1 MKGLTIFTHKHL
13 SALLLVAIIGSSS
26 AIAGATELPGPQS
39 LMSSEP
45 MNEAYAE
52 TDVYSDDPSPQD
64 RAQPTALAQEEVELF
79 DPRIYAH
86 NHPLA
91 AWFLDRL
98 LYIVVAI
105 GLCHLLTVFV
115 NLLGGFL
122 QTMLDLKPDHPLMIG
137 HGYLVR
143 GIEIL
148 RVAMVVVAALTLGH
162 AFHWLLGLLAG
173 ILLYFSNFL
182 MTYAQGTGDAGT
194 SSAASPRP
202 SPRQES
208 FSGGGGSFGGGGA
221 SGSW

>member
-1 MKGLTIFTHKHL
+1 MDET
-13 SALLLVAIIGSSS
+13 
-26 AIAGATELPGPQS
+26 
-39 LMSSEP
+39 
-45 MNEAYAE
+45 YAE
-52 TDVYSDDPSPQD
+52 PDAFSDDLTPQD
-64 RAQPTALAQEEVELF
+64 RTQPGTLAQEDVELF

-91 AWFLDRL
+91 AWFLNRL
-98 LYIVVAI
+98 LHIVIAI
-105 GLCHLLTVFV
+105 GLCHLINRLCESI
-115 NLLGGFL
+115 GWISS
-122 QTMLDLKPDHPLMIG
+122 DDARPKPDHPLMIG
-137 HGYLVR
+137 HGYLVH

-148 RVAMVVVAALTLGH
+148 RVAMVVVVALTLGH

-173 ILLYFSNFL
+173 VLLYFSNFL

-208 FSGGGGSFGGGGA
+208 FSGGGGTFGGGGA